1 MALSRRVKVALGA
14 TVFAGA
20 AALTTTGA
28 AFAQAGD
35 VPVLRITES
44 TAEDQD
50 GVGGLAHDGDC
61 PRGRQGG
68 GSAAAADGR

>member
-1 MALSRRVKVALGA
+1 MALSRRVKVTLGA

-28 AFAQAGD
+28 AVAQAEDG
-35 VPVLRITES
+35 PILRITES
-44 TAEDQD
+44 ASEDR
-50 GVGGLAHDGDC
+50 GGTTGLADDGDC
-61 PRGRQGG
+61 PQGQGGG